1 MRLGTEQRAS
11 VVSMAMEQNDAD
23 MESRRTAARIRL
35 ARIRLLNNIALVNGL
50 IIGFVALSIGYEIL
64 GQDLRAIAAL
74 YYFDLGSDLYPG
86 FARAAIS
93 LDLLARLPT
102 DLIHG
107 YEALVPTNPVFY
119 KACTSGVAYTLGD
132 FVSQVFQGRDL
143 KSLDLA
149 RSARSGAAGFI
160 GHGPLCHYWM
170 VFMETYLDF
179 DGAWWATGFKV
190 IADQTVWSLYLNAMY
205 SFFIG
210 ALAFRSPAV
219 VWDDIKTTSWPALK
233 TSWRFWPF
241 VHCISFSHAV
251 PLDLKLLWVDVMEI
265 VWVTLL
271 SRVANKDAEEGVEE
285 VAVVGGDG
293 FGVDPA
299 LEITLSEIVEVEG
312 RDVLD
317 RNVVGAGTRDT
328 SAEEGGPL
336 DNSLLREA
344 KEVVKAFNPQNLPP
358 PSQLLNNAWP
368 LAALWPLLY
377 AFYQGELA
385 LGLQV

>member
-1 MRLGTEQRAS
+1 
-11 VVSMAMEQNDAD
+11 MEQNDAD

-190 IADQTVWSLYLNAMY
+190 IADPTVWSLYLNAMY